1 MDRTTRDHKDR
12 GAGDHMRRPN
22 RRKWRIHAGVCC
34 ALLCATLAHARPP
47 NVVLILADDLGF
59 SDIGAHG
66 SEIHTPHIDSLAA
79 EGLRFTSF
87 YNMAKCETT
96 RAALY
101 TGLVAEKRH
110 AANAQTLPELLRG
123 AGYHTAMVGKKH
135 FRDWAAD
142 LLLERRPF
150 DDALTFYGLVRY
162 FVPSDGTWDGRW
174 ETPFLLNGEELLPSQ
189 MDLEREPF
197 YQTDAFTDYAL
208 RFLDRAHATGKPFF
222 LYLPY
227 HAPHYPLQAREE
239 DIARYRDTYRAGWD
253 AIRAERFRRQ
263 RERGTVPA
271 NARLSS
277 PEGNVNRF
285 RPPYRGEIYHYRPWA
300 EIEAAE
306 QDALAL
312 EMAVFAAMV
321 DRLDRNIGR
330 VLARLKTLGVQDD
343 TLVLFLAD
351 NGSCPYDSNEDFA
364 IPPGGPDSFRT
375 LSAAWAHVGNT
386 PFRYFKQYGHEG
398 GTRTPFIARW
408 PGRIEPGA
416 TDALGHVAD
425 VFPTLLDIADAA
437 YPATAQGGPTP
448 ALDGAS
454 LLPVLDGGSRPEP
467 ELLISG
473 FTERFRMVRMGEW
486 KIVRVNGEP
495 WQLYHLPTD
504 PTELVDRASGEPAR
518 LESLV
523 ARYHAW
529 IQEHDAVMPHFD
541 EVAAGT
547 TAPPAADVSLE
558 ASAPPVP

>member
-1 MDRTTRDHKDR
+1 
-12 GAGDHMRRPN
+12 MRNPLSQGL
-22 RRKWRIHAGVCC
+22 RRSTPLALCC
-34 ALLCATLAHARPP
+34 ALLAGAHAADRPP
-47 NVVLILADDLGF
+47 NVVLILADDLGYA
-59 SDIGAHG
+59 DIGAHG

-110 AANAQTLPELLRG
+110 AANAQNLPELLRG
-123 AGYHTAMVGKKH
+123 AGYHTVMVGKKH

-142 LLLERRPF
+142 LLIERRPF
-150 DDALTFYGLVRY
+150 DEALTFYGLVPY
-162 FVPSDGTWDGRW
+162 FEAADGTWTGEWHR
-174 ETPFLLNGEELLPSQ
+174 PFLLNGEELVPSQ
-189 MDLEREPF
+189 MELEREPF

-208 RFLDRAHATGKPFF
+208 RFLDRAHASGKPFF

-263 RERGTVPA
+263 RELGAVPA
-271 NARLSS
+271 NARLSP
-277 PEGNVNRF
+277 PEGNINRF
-285 RPPYRGEIYHYRPWA
+285 REPYRGEIYHYRPWA
-300 EIEAAE
+300 EIDAAE

-330 VLARLKTLGVQDD
+330 VLARLDSFGVEDD

-364 IPPGGPDSFRT
+364 IPPGGPGSFRT
-375 LSAAWAHVGNT
+375 LSAAWANVGNT
-386 PFRYFKQYGHEG
+386 PYRYFKQYGHEG
-398 GTRTPFIARW
+398 GTHTPLLARW
-408 PGRIEPGA
+408 PARIEPGTA
-416 TDALGHVAD
+416 DVPAHVAD
-425 VFPTLLDIADAA
+425 LFPTVLDIAGTA
-437 YPATAQGGPTP
+437 YPATVDGKPTP

-454 LLPVLDGGSRPEP
+454 LLPVLDGGSRPQPEP
-467 ELLISG
+467 MISG
-473 FTERFRMVRMGEW
+473 FTERFRAVRMGDW

-495 WQLYHLPTD
+495 WQLYHIPSD
-504 PTELVDRASGEPAR
+504 PTELDDRAASEPAL
-518 LESLV
+518 LEQLV
-523 ARYHAW
+523 GRYEAW
-529 IQEHDAVMPHFD
+529 IREHDAVMPLYD
-541 EVAAGT
+541 EVAGR
-547 TAPPAADVSLE
+547 
-558 ASAPPVP
+558 